1 MEHYI
6 SYHVYINSTRY
17 EIIGDTVEFLPHHTK
32 MPFMSSAD
40 CAFLTNA
47 DLTEALLNPN
57 TESPFAKI
65 GETQLVPLRKLETLF
80 QCHMDKPSAPP
91 RLEHTSPL
99 LSSGNSAPPRVD
111 TPAPPRV
118 AQRINSPYPRV
129 GKHRTPAPT
138 I

>member
-1 MEHYI
+1 MY
-6 SYHVYINSTRY
+6 TRKQNDC
-17 EIIGDTVEFLPHHTK
+17 DTVEFFPHQTK
-32 MPFMSSAD
+32 MKFMPSSD
-40 CAFLTNA
+40 RAFLATV
-47 DLTEALLNPN
+47 DLTEELIHKN
-57 TESPFAKI
+57 TEAPFAKI

-91 RLEHTSPL
+91 KLEHTSPL
-99 LSSGNSAPPRVD
+99 LSSGNSAPPRMD